1 MTNYMP
7 ILRQRLVN
15 QGMTFGTFY
24 AAQPLCSPNRATVL
38 TGLYPH
44 NHRVLS
50 NDAAA
55 RLMRESGLVNNTLAT
70 TLQSEGG
77 YRTALIGK
85 YTNGYAAPSER
96 SYVPP
101 GWTRWV
107 GLPPMGTPPSSP
119 TSMARG
125 TIRASG

>member
-70 TLQSEGG
+70 TL
-77 YRTALIGK
+77 
-85 YTNGYAAPSER
+85 
-96 SYVPP
+96 
-101 GWTRWV
+101 
-107 GLPPMGTPPSSP
+107 
-119 TSMARG
+119 
-125 TIRASG
+125 